1 MAHWSNED
9 VTIKFFPLGVEEM
22 QPVWR
27 WLNEIVQLAEQADPP
42 PPNIDLIIYLAFKC
56 CADCHPEPGD
66 KPDAAHKIA
75 LRAAVTAAR
84 QFQWSIVAFELDHDV

>member
-1 MAHWSNED
+1 MADWSNED
-9 VTIKFFPLGVEEM
+9 VKITFFPSGVEEE

-27 WLNEIVQLAEQADPP
+27 WLNEIVQLAQQVEPP

-56 CADCHPEPGD
+56 CADCHPEPGQ
-66 KPDAAHKIA
+66 KGVLPHKA
-75 LRAAVTAAR
+75 SLSAAVTAAR